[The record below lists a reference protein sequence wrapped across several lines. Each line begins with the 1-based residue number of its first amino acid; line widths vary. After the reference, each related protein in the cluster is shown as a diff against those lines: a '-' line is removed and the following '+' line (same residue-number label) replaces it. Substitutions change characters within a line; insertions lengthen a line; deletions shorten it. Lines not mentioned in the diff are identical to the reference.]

1 MQLTSDY
8 IDIEKEFNNI
18 LILDKRLERYKLIK
32 NNMTTE
38 INSIKNELE
47 KLENKDGINV
57 EMKTFEASASLNI
70 LQEGAKCLNSLIK
83 QTEEAQT
90 NAKTRYLSETMEKI
104 HFKALETLK
113 EDMKKAN
120 FFDEYPNEISLKQA
134 YEEMGWR

>member
-1 MQLTSDY
+1 MQLLSDY

-18 LILDKRLERYKLIK
+18 FILDKRLERYKLIK
-32 NNMTTE
+32 NSMTIE

-57 EMKTFEASASLNI
+57 EMKTFEASASLNV
-70 LQEGAKCLNSLIK
+70 LQEGVKCLNSLIK

-90 NAKTRYLSETMEKI
+90 NAKARYLSETMEKI
-104 HFKALETLK
+104 HVKALETLK
-113 EDMKKAN
+113 EDMKKAS

-134 YEEMGWR
+134 YKEMGWK

>member
-1 MQLTSDY
+1 MQLVSDY

-32 NNMTTE
+32 DSMFSE
-38 INSIKNELE
+38 IDSIKNELE
-47 KLENKDGINV
+47 KLENKDGMNA

-70 LQEGAKCLNSLIK
+70 LQEGVKCLNSLIK

-90 NAKTRYLSETMEKI
+90 NAKGRYLSETMEKI
-104 HFKALETLK
+104 HVKALETLK
-113 EDMKKAN
+113 EDMKKAS

-134 YEEMGWR
+134 YIEMGWK

>member
-1 MQLTSDY
+1 MQLLSDY

-18 LILDKRLERYKLIK
+18 FVLDKRLERYKLMKDSTAI
-32 NNMTTE
+32 E

-47 KLENKDGINV
+47 KLENKDGINA
-57 EMKTFEASASLNI
+57 EMETFEASASLNT
-70 LQEGAKCLNSLIK
+70 LQDGVKCLNSLIK

-90 NAKTRYLSETMEKI
+90 SAKVRYLSETMEKI

-113 EDMKKAN
+113 EDMKKAS

-134 YEEMGWR
+134 YKEMGWK

>member
-1 MQLTSDY
+1 MQLVSDY

-32 NNMTTE
+32 DSMISE
-38 INSIKNELE
+38 INSIKIELE
-47 KLENKDGINV
+47 KLENKDGINA

-70 LQEGAKCLNSLIK
+70 LQEGVKCLNSLLK

-90 NAKTRYLSETMEKI
+90 NAKVRYLSETMEEI
-104 HFKALETLK
+104 HLKALETLK

-134 YEEMGWR
+134 YIEMGWK

>member
-1 MQLTSDY
+1 MQLLSDY

-18 LILDKRLERYKLIK
+18 FVLDKRLERYKLMKDSMAI
-32 NNMTTE
+32 E

-47 KLENKDGINV
+47 KLENKDGTNA
-57 EMKTFEASASLNI
+57 EMETFEASASLNT
-70 LQEGAKCLNSLIK
+70 LQDGVKCLNSLIK

-90 NAKTRYLSETMEKI
+90 SAKVRYLSETMEKI

-113 EDMKKAN
+113 EDMKKAS

-134 YEEMGWR
+134 YKEMGWK

>member
-1 MQLTSDY
+1 MQLASDY
-8 IDIEKEFNNI
+8 ISIEKEFNNI

-32 NNMTTE
+32 NSMTIE
-38 INSIKNELE
+38 INSIKDELK

-70 LQEGAKCLNSLIK
+70 LQEGVKCLNSLIK

-90 NAKTRYLSETMEKI
+90 SAKARYLSEIMEKI
-104 HFKALETLK
+104 HFKALEILK
-113 EDMKKAN
+113 EDMKKAS

-134 YEEMGWR
+134 YEEMGWK

>member
-1 MQLTSDY
+1 MQLVSDY

-18 LILDKRLERYKLIK
+18 FILDKRLERYKLIK
-32 NNMTTE
+32 NSMTIE

-57 EMKTFEASASLNI
+57 EMKTFEASASLNV
-70 LQEGAKCLNSLIK
+70 LQEGVKCLNSLIK

-90 NAKTRYLSETMEKI
+90 NAKVRYLSETMEKI
-104 HFKALETLK
+104 HVKALETLK

-134 YEEMGWR
+134 YIEMGWK